1 MIEKGLH
8 FVKEKIPFALTGLIA
23 TGINFGVYLLLV
35 NRYLPPGPATVIAYS
50 SSVILNFFMQRYFV
64 FELRRSVRSAF
75 ALSMLVS
82 LGGLVLDWLI
92 VIGLHSFPHLGNQEW
107 VVKLAA
113 TGIIPHL
120 DNREWVIKL
129 VATGI
134 VFFYNFYAKRRVFE
148 GSKGEKNKGARPQVQ
163 GEGLMSDILDAD
175 MITRQRSPDNGQTT
189 TDNGQPTT
197 DNR

>member
-1 MIEKGLH
+1 MIEKGFH

-35 NRYLPPGPATVIAYS
+35 DRYLPPGPATVIAYS

-82 LGGLVLDWLI
+82 AGGLVLDWLI
-92 VIGLHSFPHLGNQEW
+92 VTGLHSFPYLGDQ
-107 VVKLAA
+107 
-113 TGIIPHL
+113 
-120 DNREWVIKL
+120 EWVIKL
-129 VATGI
+129 AATGI

-148 GSKGEKNKGARPQVQ
+148 GARPQVQ
-163 GEGLMSDILDAD
+163 GDASMSDILDAN
-175 MITRQRSPDNGQTT
+175 ITTRQRPSENGQL
-189 TDNGQPTT
+189 TT
-197 DNR
+197 DNRKDQ